1 MLKNLKK
8 RQRGDTLIEVIFAIT
23 IFSSVAI
30 TSLSIMNQGSAT
42 SERAL
47 EITLVRSQIDSQTKV
62 LQFLNASYS
71 AAFQSG
77 DTYASFTSPAEVN
90 TPAGQWATMMTAVEG
105 TSGDTLLELF
115 GSGTTN
121 EVCPDPPADSFI
133 IDTHNVKFNNTA
145 ADFAPANDVQ
155 SYSQLVYTSNGSTD
169 SLGSNSV
176 QGIWIQAIRSATTG
190 TTGYVD
196 FHIDACWASPGQSAP
211 VTLGTIVRLYE
222 PR

>member
-1 MLKNLKK
+1 MLKSFRKL
-8 RQRGDTLIEVIFAIT
+8 QRGDTLIEVIFAIT

-47 EITLVRSQIDSQTKV
+47 EITLVRAQIDSQTKV

-77 DTYASFTSPAEVN
+77 DTYASFTGSGEVN

-105 TSGDTLLELF
+105 TSGDTVLELF
-115 GSGTTN
+115 GSGTN
-121 EVCPDPPADSFI
+121 ETCPDAPADSFI
-133 IDTHNVKFNNTA
+133 IDTHNVKFLNTA
-145 ADFAPANDVQ
+145 ADFAPAKDVP
-155 SYSQLVYTSNGSTD
+155 SYSQLAYTSSGGTD

-211 VTLGTIVRLYE
+211 VTIGTIVRLYE